1 MIVLHAVE
9 RSAIGASCGAIGV
22 THQAIAGRH
31 HMGGDFAGRNAPVM
45 ARAAGW
51 RGWCCSRE
59 RGIGPWAVRKTGAQ
73 EGGVTGGID
82 VARLTV

>member
-1 MIVLHAVE
+1 MIVLHAIE
-9 RSAIGASCGAIGV
+9 RRAIGASRGAIGV

-45 ARAAGW
+45 ARTAGW
-51 RGWCCSRE
+51 RCRCCSRE
-59 RGIGPWAVRKTGAQ
+59 RSVGPWAVRKTGAQ
-73 EGGVTGGID
+73 ERGVTGGID